1 MQTCESIFPKLY
13 LQVIQKYEPK
23 MQILEC
29 MYIRQ
34 LCDLLEGLIPSG
46 EEAKDIK
53 VPHLQRIIIFAHMWS
68 LGALLELEDRKKLE
82 DWMKENVSNLPL
94 PPASGDD
101 TIFEYMV
108 GETGDWEHWSGLV
121 PEYVYPSDSVP
132 EYTGILVPNVDN
144 VRSDYLIGTIS
155 KQGKA
160 VLLIGEQVGRLSL
173 QFSWSCLLFLYIVVF
188 FFYSDQ
194 FVSYW
199 IINFDHWSVFIL
211 G

>member
-82 DWMKENVSNLPL
+82 EWMKENVSNLPL

-173 QFSWSCLLFLYIVVF
+173 QFS
-188 FFYSDQ
+188 
-194 FVSYW
+194 
-199 IINFDHWSVFIL
+199 
-211 G
+211 